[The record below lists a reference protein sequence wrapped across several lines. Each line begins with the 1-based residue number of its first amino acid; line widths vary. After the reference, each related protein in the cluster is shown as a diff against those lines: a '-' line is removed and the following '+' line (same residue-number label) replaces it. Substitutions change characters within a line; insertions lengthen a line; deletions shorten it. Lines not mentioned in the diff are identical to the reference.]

1 MIYLDILST
10 NRMRDVIC
18 HPDRTR
24 RSAVAIVADQEC
36 SSEIGKHCHK
46 ALLVDVEKSTPT
58 NSNFL
63 SKRK

>member
-1 MIYLDILST
+1 MVYLDILRT
-10 NRMRDVIC
+10 NPMGDVKY

-24 RSAVAIVADQEC
+24 RSAVTIVADQER
-36 SSEIGKHCHK
+36 SSDIGKHCHK
-46 ALLVDVEKSTPT
+46 ALLVDVEKSTST